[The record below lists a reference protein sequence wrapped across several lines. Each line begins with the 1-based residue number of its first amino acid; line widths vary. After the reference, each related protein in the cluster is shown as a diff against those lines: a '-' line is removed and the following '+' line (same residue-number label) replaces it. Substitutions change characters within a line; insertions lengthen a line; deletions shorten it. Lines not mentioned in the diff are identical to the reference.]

1 MLGIFS
7 NHNIS
12 MIGKWINTFL
22 LVVEHLSKINYYI
35 YASCRNF
42 KLKGYTS
49 K

>member
-1 MLGIFS
+1 MLDIFS

-22 LVVEHLSKINYYI
+22 LVVEHLNKINQCI
-35 YASCRNF
+35 SANCRIF
-42 KLKGYTS
+42 RLKGYIF